1 MTDQEQT
8 FLSDT
13 IVNLDRLP
21 KLGKHLKI
29 QADNDQLER
38 IAKALNVSSVGRFST
53 NFSIARIKGGVQ
65 VKGQLSAEVTQPCVI
80 TLDPVHQR
88 IEEELDRVFL
98 PAPTDE
104 GKDAGVENAPGSE
117 IPIDLAEEDIPD
129 YFDGPI
135 FDLADYL
142 LETFAMAIDLY
153 PRVPGAKMTKEQ
165 EGDDPA
171 ELSPFAILKDRK

>member
-8 FLSDT
+8 YLSDT

-29 QADNDQLER
+29 QADKEQLER
-38 IAKALNVSSVGRFST
+38 IAKASNVSSVGRFSADF
-53 NFSIARIKGGVQ
+53 NIARIKGGVQ
-65 VKGQLSAEVTQPCVI
+65 VKGQLSAEITQPCVI

-88 IEEELDRVFL
+88 IDEDLERVFL
-98 PAPTDE
+98 PAPTDL

-117 IPIDLAEEDIPD
+117 AYIDLAEEDIPD

-135 FDLADYL
+135 FDLAGYL
-142 LETFAMAIDLY
+142 LETFAMAIELY
-153 PRVPGAKMTKEQ
+153 PHAPGAQMSKEQ
-165 EGDDPA
+165 QGDDPA
-171 ELSPFAILKDRK
+171 KLSPFAVLKDRK